1 MTKTILRK
9 RAHRRALADRGT
21 GLLEPLMVSVMLF
34 LTVAA
39 MANVFNGITRS
50 MASMQKRQ
58 TMDVAIEKYL
68 ADASSL
74 AREYTCCSG
83 QCKTERPTDKDVGV
97 DKPCATNDSRDDRYF
112 FPQLDLATTKK
123 NFDGTSTPIEPLAV
137 EQLCADNKND
147 AFMSELFGAVQGW
160 DPPTH
165 TRREVSVLPNK
176 TLSIKLFNLDNN
188 NLVRVAMITPKMA
201 DFCP

>member
-1 MTKTILRK
+1 MKAILRK

-68 ADASSL
+68 AEASSL

-83 QCKTERPTDKDVGV
+83 QCKTSPSNVGV

-112 FPQLDLATTKK
+112 FPQLDLASTTTPFP
-123 NFDGTSTPIEPLAV
+123 NTSTSSEPLAV

-147 AFMSELFGAVQGW
+147 AFMSELFGAVRGW

-165 TRREVSVLPNK
+165 TIREVSVLPNK
-176 TLSIKLFNLDNN
+176 TLSIKLFNRDNN